1 MDKSSLSKTIM
12 DTINQ
17 PSSNTSNLSTP
28 FVSSTSNTVSSSEG
42 TGTGFFGF
50 ISSISITTW
59 IIIFIILAFLGF
71 NIFIYLAKG
80 SQEFTEIFKPIV
92 SKIMGAFGMIGKQT
106 VNTTAAGAKG
116 LADVASTTLGTI
128 EKKTESTSPQS
139 ENAVGKKANS
149 SVGGTNLSSAIP
161 QPDIMEHNALN
172 QSLNKDR
179 AKENIH
185 HPKTYIADDS
195 TSNIQKTASKS
206 GYCYIG
212 EDRGY
217 RSCMPVNENDTCMS
231 GDIFP
236 TQELCINP
244 NIRS

>member
-12 DTINQ
+12 DTINE
-17 PSSNTSNLSTP
+17 PTSNSSNLSTP
-28 FVSSTSNTVSSSEG
+28 FVSSTSNVSSSSEG
-42 TGTGFFGF
+42 TGTGFFAF

-80 SQEFTEIFKPIV
+80 TQEFTEIFKPIV
-92 SKIMGAFGMIGKQT
+92 TKIMGAFGMIGKQT
-106 VNTTAAGAKG
+106 INTTAAGAKG
-116 LADVASTTLGTI
+116 LADITSNTLGTI
-128 EKKTESTSPQS
+128 EKKTES
-139 ENAVGKKANS
+139 AVGKKATS

-172 QSLNKDR
+172 QSLNKNR
-179 AKENIH
+179 AKENIQ
-185 HPKTYIADDS
+185 HPNSYMADDS
-195 TSNIQKTASKS
+195 TSIIQKTSSKS

-212 EDRGY
+212 EDRGH
-217 RSCMPVNENDTCMS
+217 RSCMPVGENDTCMS